1 MSIIYR
7 PINGLAGTATFTLRE
22 RFSPYRIINKA
33 TIEYATFDEE
43 DVDSD
48 FTEIFTNIEDNL
60 VKDFYGYRKVVRFS
74 MFNKARPDVDDNK
87 ILPIISMINSINN
100 APDLYRLRI
109 QYRSLADYGTIND
122 ALFIGNFKLLEASS
136 KGNAGQT
143 VPLEFMN
150 KNTNNFLNYGD
161 DFEISYILLEDDI
174 GKILLED
181 NSGGAIVAE
190 GIYYGNEIPESE
202 I

>member
-7 PINGLAGTATFTLRE
+7 PINGLAGTVTFTLRQ
-22 RFSPYRIINKA
+22 RYSPYTLVNKA
-33 TIEYATFDEE
+33 TLEYAAFDEE

-74 MFNKARPDVDDNK
+74 LFNKSRLNTDNSQV
-87 ILPIISMINSINN
+87 LPVVSMINSINKF
-100 APDLYRLRI
+100 PDLYKLSI

-122 ALFIGNFKLLEASS
+122 ALFVGNFKLLEAST

-143 VPLEFMN
+143 VPLEFMS
-150 KNTNNFLNYGD
+150 KSTNDFLNYGD
-161 DFEISYILLEDDI
+161 DFEISYILLENG
-174 GKILLED
+174 GKILLEGSD
-181 NSGGAIVAE
+181 SGAIVAE

-202 I
+202 T

>member
-7 PINGLAGTATFTLRE
+7 PINGLAGTVTFTLRQ
-22 RFSPYRIINKA
+22 RYSPYTLVNKA
-33 TIEYATFDEE
+33 TLEYAAFDEE

-74 MFNKARPDVDDNK
+74 LFNKSRLNTHNSQV
-87 ILPIISMINSINN
+87 LPVVSMINSINKF
-100 APDLYRLRI
+100 PDLYKLSI

-122 ALFIGNFKLLEASS
+122 ALFVGNFKLLEAST

-143 VPLEFMN
+143 VPLEFMS
-150 KNTNNFLNYGD
+150 KSTNDFLNYGD
-161 DFEISYILLEDDI
+161 DFEISYILLENG
-174 GKILLED
+174 GKILLEGSD
-181 NSGGAIVAE
+181 SGAIMAE

-202 I
+202 T

>member
-7 PINGLAGTATFTLRE
+7 PINGLAGIATFTLRL
-22 RFSPYRIINKA
+22 RFSPYYIVNQA

-48 FTEIFTNIEDNL
+48 FTEIFTNIEDDL

-74 MFNKARPDVDDNK
+74 MFNKARPDVNDSQ

-100 APDLYRLRI
+100 APNLYRLTI

-122 ALFIGNFKLLEASS
+122 ALFVGNFKLLEASA
-136 KGNAGQT
+136 KGNAGQII
-143 VPLEFMN
+143 PLEFMG
-150 KNTNNFLNYGD
+150 KGTSMFLNYGD
-161 DFEISYILLEDDI
+161 DFEISYILYEDG

-181 NSGGAIVAE
+181 GGAIAAE
-190 GIYYGNEIPESE
+190 EIYYGTGVPEIE

>member
-7 PINGLAGTATFTLRE
+7 PINGLAGTATFTLRQ
-22 RFSPYRIINKA
+22 RFSPYNIVNRA
-33 TIEYATFDEE
+33 TIEYADFDEE

-48 FTEIFTNIEDNL
+48 FTEIFTNIEDDL

-74 MFNKARPDVDDNK
+74 MFNKARPDVSGSQ

-100 APDLYRLRI
+100 APDLYRLKI

-122 ALFIGNFKLLEASS
+122 ALFVGNFKLLEASA
-136 KGNAGQT
+136 KGNAGQII
-143 VPLEFMN
+143 PLEFMG
-150 KNTNNFLNYGD
+150 KSTSMFLNYGD
-161 DFEISYILLEDDI
+161 DFEISYILYEDG

-181 NSGGAIVAE
+181 GGAIVAE
-190 GIYYGNEIPESE
+190 EIYYGTEIPEIE
-202 I
+202 T

>member
-7 PINGLAGTATFTLRE
+7 PINGLAGTATFTLKQRY
-22 RFSPYRIINKA
+22 SPYAVVNQA
-33 TIEYATFDEE
+33 TLEYAAFDDE

-74 MFNKARPDVDDNK
+74 LFNKARPDVDNNQ

-100 APDLYRLRI
+100 APSLHRLTI
-109 QYRSLADYGTIND
+109 KYRSLADYGTIND
-122 ALFIGNFKLLEASS
+122 ALFVGNFKLLEASA

-143 VPLEFMN
+143 IPLEFME
-150 KNTNNFLNYGD
+150 KGTGMFLNYGD
-161 DFEISYILLEDDI
+161 GFEISYILYEDG

-181 NSGGAIVAE
+181 SVSGAIVAE
-190 GIYYGNEIPESE
+190 EIYYGTEVPEIER
-202 I
+202 

>member
-7 PINGLAGTATFTLRE
+7 PINGLAGTATFTLRQ
-22 RFSPYRIINKA
+22 RFSPHNIVNQA
-33 TIEYATFDEE
+33 TIDYATFDEE

-48 FTEIFTNIEDNL
+48 FTEIFTNIEDDL

-74 MFNKARPDVDDNK
+74 MFNKARPDTDDSQ

-100 APDLYRLRI
+100 APNLYRLTI

-122 ALFIGNFKLLEASS
+122 ALFVGNFKLLEASA
-136 KGNAGQT
+136 KGNAGQII
-143 VPLEFMN
+143 PLEFME
-150 KNTNNFLNYGD
+150 KGTSMFLNYGD
-161 DFEISYILLEDDI
+161 DFEISYILLENG
-174 GKILLED
+174 GKILLEGSD
-181 NSGGAIVAE
+181 SGAIMAE

-202 I
+202 T

>member
-7 PINGLAGTATFTLRE
+7 PINGLAGTATFTLRL
-22 RFSPYRIINKA
+22 RFSSTHDIVNQA

-74 MFNKARPDVDDNK
+74 MFNKARPDVDESQ
-87 ILPIISMINSINN
+87 ILPVISIINSINN
-100 APDLYRLRI
+100 APDLYRLTI

-122 ALFIGNFKLLEASS
+122 ALFVGNFKLLEASA
-136 KGNAGQT
+136 KGNAGQII
-143 VPLEFMN
+143 PLEFMG
-150 KNTNNFLNYGD
+150 KGTSMYLNYGD
-161 DFEISYILLEDDI
+161 DFEISYILLENG

-181 NSGGAIVAE
+181 GTSGAIVAE
-190 GIYYGNEIPESE
+190 GIYHGSGIPEIE

>member
-7 PINGLAGTATFTLRE
+7 PINGLAGTATFTLRQ
-22 RFSPYRIINKA
+22 RFSPHGIVNQT
-33 TIEYATFDEE
+33 TIEYAAFDEE

-74 MFNKARPDVDDNK
+74 MFNKARPDVDDSQ

-100 APDLYRLRI
+100 APDLYRLTI

-122 ALFIGNFKLLEASS
+122 ALFVGNFKLLEASA

-143 VPLEFMN
+143 IPLEFME
-150 KNTNNFLNYGD
+150 KGTSMFLNYGD
-161 DFEISYILLEDDI
+161 DFEISYILLQNGD
-174 GKILLED
+174 KILLED
-181 NSGGAIVAE
+181 NTSGAIAAE
-190 GIYYGNEIPESE
+190 EIYYGTGIPEIES
-202 I
+202 

>member
-7 PINGLAGTATFTLRE
+7 PINGLAGIATFTLRQ
-22 RFSPYRIINKA
+22 RFSTHEIINKA

-48 FTEIFTNIEDNL
+48 FTEIFTNIEDDA

-74 MFNKARPDVDDNK
+74 LFNKARPDVSDSQ

-100 APDLYRLRI
+100 APNLYRLKI

-122 ALFIGNFKLLEASS
+122 ALFVGNFKLLEASAR
-136 KGNAGQT
+136 GNAGQII
-143 VPLEFMN
+143 PLEFMG
-150 KNTNNFLNYGD
+150 KGTSMFLNYGD
-161 DFEISYILLEDDI
+161 DFEISYILYEDG

-181 NSGGAIVAE
+181 STSGAIVAE
-190 GIYYGNEIPESE
+190 EIYYGTGIPEIE
-202 I
+202 T

>member
-7 PINGLAGTATFTLRE
+7 PINGLAGTVTFTLRQ
-22 RFSPYRIINKA
+22 RYSPYTLVNKA
-33 TIEYATFDEE
+33 TLEYAAFDEE

-60 VKDFYGYRKVVRFS
+60 VKDFYGYRKIVRFS
-74 MFNKARPDVDDNK
+74 LFNKSRLNTDNSQV
-87 ILPIISMINSINN
+87 LPVVSMINSINKF
-100 APDLYRLRI
+100 PDLYKLSI

-122 ALFIGNFKLLEASS
+122 ALFVGNFKLLEAST

-143 VPLEFMN
+143 VPLEFMS
-150 KNTNNFLNYGD
+150 KSTNDFLNYGD
-161 DFEISYILLEDDI
+161 DFEISYILLENG
-174 GKILLED
+174 GKILLEGSD
-181 NSGGAIVAE
+181 SGAIVAE

-202 I
+202 T

>member
-7 PINGLAGTATFTLRE
+7 PINGLAGIATFTLRQ
-22 RFSPYRIINKA
+22 RFSTHAIVNQA

-74 MFNKARPDVDDNK
+74 MFNKARPDVDGSK
-87 ILPIISMINSINN
+87 ILPVISIINSINN
-100 APDLYRLRI
+100 APNLYRLTI
-109 QYRSLADYGTIND
+109 QYRSLADYGTIDD
-122 ALFIGNFKLLEASS
+122 AIFVGNFKLLEASA
-136 KGNAGQT
+136 KANAGQIM
-143 VPLEFMN
+143 PLEFMG
-150 KNTNNFLNYGD
+150 KGTSMFLNYGD
-161 DFEISYILLEDDI
+161 DFEISYILCEDG

-181 NSGGAIVAE
+181 SASGAIVAE
-190 GIYYGNEIPESE
+190 EIYYGSEIPGIER
-202 I
+202 

>member
-7 PINGLAGTATFTLRE
+7 PINGLAGTATFTLRLKH
-22 RFSPYRIINKA
+22 SPYAIVNQA
-33 TIEYATFDEE
+33 TIDYATFDEE

-74 MFNKARPDVDDNK
+74 MFNKARPDVDESQ
-87 ILPIISMINSINN
+87 ILPVISIINSINN
-100 APDLYRLRI
+100 APDLYRLTI

-122 ALFIGNFKLLEASS
+122 ALFVGNFKLLEASA
-136 KGNAGQT
+136 KGNAGQII
-143 VPLEFMN
+143 PLEFMG
-150 KNTNNFLNYGD
+150 KGTSMYLNYGD
-161 DFEISYILLEDDI
+161 DFEISYILLEDG

-181 NSGGAIVAE
+181 GTSGAIVAE
-190 GIYYGNEIPESE
+190 GIYYGSIPEIE
-202 I
+202 M

>member
-7 PINGLAGTATFTLRE
+7 PINGLAGTVTFTLRQ
-22 RFSPYRIINKA
+22 RYSPYTLVNKA
-33 TIEYATFDEE
+33 TLEYAAFDEE

-60 VKDFYGYRKVVRFS
+60 VKDFYGYRKIVRFS
-74 MFNKARPDVDDNK
+74 LFNKSRLNTDNSQV
-87 ILPIISMINSINN
+87 LPVVSMINSINKF
-100 APDLYRLRI
+100 PDLYKLSI

-122 ALFIGNFKLLEASS
+122 ALFVGNFKLLEAST

-143 VPLEFMN
+143 VPLEFMS
-150 KNTNNFLNYGD
+150 KSTNDFLNYGD
-161 DFEISYILLEDDI
+161 DFEISYILLENG
-174 GKILLED
+174 GKILLEGSD
-181 NSGGAIVAE
+181 SGAIMAE

-202 I
+202 T

>member
-7 PINGLAGTATFTLRE
+7 PINGLAGIATFTLRQKS
-22 RFSPYRIINKA
+22 SPYDIVNQA

-48 FTEIFTNIEDNL
+48 FTEVFTNIEDDL

-74 MFNKARPDVDDNK
+74 MFNKARPDVDDSQ

-100 APDLYRLRI
+100 YPDLHRLTI
-109 QYRSLADYGTIND
+109 KYRSLADYGTIND
-122 ALFIGNFKLLEASS
+122 ALFVGNLKLLEASA
-136 KGNAGQT
+136 KGNAGQII
-143 VPLEFMN
+143 PLEFMEIG
-150 KNTNNFLNYGD
+150 TSMFLNYGD
-161 DFEISYILLEDDI
+161 DFEISYILYEDN

-181 NSGGAIVAE
+181 NTSGAIVAE
-190 GIYYGNEIPESE
+190 EIYYGTGIPEIES
-202 I
+202 

>member
-7 PINGLAGTATFTLRE
+7 PINGLAGIATFTLRQK
-22 RFSPYRIINKA
+22 FSPHAIVNQA
-33 TIEYATFDEE
+33 TIEYAAFDEE

-48 FTEIFTNIEDNL
+48 FTEIFTNIEDDL
-60 VKDFYGYRKVVRFS
+60 VKDFHGYRKVVRFS
-74 MFNKARPDVDDNK
+74 MFNKARPDTSDSQ

-100 APDLYRLRI
+100 APDLYRLTI

-122 ALFIGNFKLLEASS
+122 ALFVGNFKLLEASA

-143 VPLEFMN
+143 VPLEFMS
-150 KNTNNFLNYGD
+150 KSTNDFLNYGD
-161 DFEISYILLEDDI
+161 DFEISYILLEDGI

-181 NSGGAIVAE
+181 DSGGVIAAE
-190 GIYYGNEIPESE
+190 GIYYGSEIPEIE
-202 I
+202 M

>member
-7 PINGLAGTATFTLRE
+7 PINGLAGTVTFTLRQ
-22 RFSPYRIINKA
+22 RYSPYTLVNKA
-33 TIEYATFDEE
+33 TLEYAAFDEE

-74 MFNKARPDVDDNK
+74 LFNKSRLNTDNSQV
-87 ILPIISMINSINN
+87 LPVVSMINSINKF
-100 APDLYRLRI
+100 PDLYKLSI

-122 ALFIGNFKLLEASS
+122 ALFVGNFKLLEAST

-143 VPLEFMN
+143 IPLEFMS
-150 KNTNNFLNYGD
+150 KSTNDFLNYGD
-161 DFEISYILLEDDI
+161 DFEISYILLENG
-174 GKILLED
+174 GKILLEG
-181 NSGGAIVAE
+181 SGSGAIVAE

-202 I
+202 T

>member
-7 PINGLAGTATFTLRE
+7 PINGLAGTVTFTLRQ
-22 RFSPYRIINKA
+22 RYSPYTLVNKA
-33 TIEYATFDEE
+33 TLEYAAFDEE

-74 MFNKARPDVDDNK
+74 LFNKSRLNTDNSQV
-87 ILPIISMINSINN
+87 LPVVSMINSINKF
-100 APDLYRLRI
+100 PDLYKLSI

-122 ALFIGNFKLLEASS
+122 ALFVGNFKLLEAST

-143 VPLEFMN
+143 VPLEFMS
-150 KNTNNFLNYGD
+150 KSTNDFLNYGD
-161 DFEISYILLEDDI
+161 DFEISYILLENG
-174 GKILLED
+174 GKILLEGSD
-181 NSGGAIVAE
+181 SGAIMAE

-202 I
+202 T

>member
-1 MSIIYR
+1 MAIIYR
-7 PINGLAGTATFTLRE
+7 PINGLAGIATFTLRQ
-22 RFSPYRIINKA
+22 RFSPYNIVNKA

-48 FTEIFTNIEDNL
+48 FTEIFTNIEDDL

-74 MFNKARPDVDDNK
+74 MFNKARSDVDDSQ

-100 APDLYRLRI
+100 APDLYRLKI

-122 ALFIGNFKLLEASS
+122 AIFVGNFKLLEASA
-136 KGNAGQT
+136 KGNAGQII
-143 VPLEFMN
+143 PLEFMG
-150 KNTNNFLNYGD
+150 KGTSMFLNYGD
-161 DFEISYILLEDDI
+161 DFEISYILYENG

-181 NSGGAIVAE
+181 SVSGAIVAE
-190 GIYYGNEIPESE
+190 EIYYGTGVPEIE

>member
-1 MSIIYR
+1 MPIIYR
-7 PINGLAGTATFTLRE
+7 PINGLAGTATFILRQ
-22 RFSPYRIINKA
+22 RYSPHTIANQA
-33 TIEYATFDEE
+33 TIEYAAFDEE

-60 VKDFYGYRKVVRFS
+60 VKDFHGYRKVVRFS
-74 MFNKARPDVDDNK
+74 LFNKSRLDTSSSQV
-87 ILPIISMINSINN
+87 LPVISMINSINRF
-100 APDLYRLRI
+100 PDLYRLSI

-122 ALFIGNFKLLEASS
+122 ALFVGNFKLLEAST

-143 VPLEFMN
+143 VPLEFMS
-150 KNTNNFLNYGD
+150 KGTNDFLNYGD
-161 DFEISYILLEDDI
+161 DFEISYILLEDGI

-181 NSGGAIVAE
+181 GNGGAIVAE
-190 GIYYGNEIPESE
+190 GIYYGSEIPEIE

>member
-7 PINGLAGTATFTLRE
+7 PINGFAGTATLTLRQ
-22 RFSPYRIINKA
+22 RFSPYNIVNKA

-48 FTEIFTNIEDNL
+48 FTEIFTNIEDDL

-74 MFNKARPDVDDNK
+74 MFNKARPDVIDSQ

-100 APDLYRLRI
+100 APDLYRLKI

-122 ALFIGNFKLLEASS
+122 AIFVGNFKLLEASA
-136 KGNAGQT
+136 KGNAGQII
-143 VPLEFMN
+143 PLEFMG
-150 KNTNNFLNYGD
+150 KGTSMFLNYGD
-161 DFEISYILLEDDI
+161 DFEISYILYENG

-181 NSGGAIVAE
+181 SVSGAIVAE
-190 GIYYGNEIPESE
+190 EIYYGTGVPEIE

>member
-7 PINGLAGTATFTLRE
+7 PINGLAGTATFTLKQRY
-22 RFSPYRIINKA
+22 SPYAVVNQA
-33 TIEYATFDEE
+33 TLEYAAFDDE

-74 MFNKARPDVDDNK
+74 LFNKARPDVDNSQ

-100 APDLYRLRI
+100 APSLHRLTI
-109 QYRSLADYGTIND
+109 KYRSLADYGTIND
-122 ALFIGNFKLLEASS
+122 ALFVGNFKLLEASA

-143 VPLEFMN
+143 IPLEFME
-150 KNTNNFLNYGD
+150 KGTSMFLNYGD
-161 DFEISYILLEDDI
+161 DFEISYILYEDG

-181 NSGGAIVAE
+181 SVSGAIVAE
-190 GIYYGNEIPESE
+190 EIYYGTDVPEIER
-202 I
+202 